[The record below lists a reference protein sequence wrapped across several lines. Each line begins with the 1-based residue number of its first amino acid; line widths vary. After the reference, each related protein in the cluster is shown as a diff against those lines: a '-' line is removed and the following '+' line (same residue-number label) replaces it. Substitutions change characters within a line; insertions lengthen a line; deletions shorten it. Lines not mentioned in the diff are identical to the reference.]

1 MFRVWGKIIQNNH
14 LLQDTVVEISDKD
27 MSRTHKVY
35 KALNRTRK
43 VYYCL
48 EEICN
53 TFDLGKP
60 IWLDQNKKEFL
71 KVSKTRFN
79 KDSFIESIDFD
90 YLEFQVIE
98 EDNFWD

>member
-35 KALNRTRK
+35 KALD
-43 VYYCL
+43 
-48 EEICN
+48 EICYQFN
-53 TFDLGKP
+53 LALP

-98 EDNFWD
+98 EDNFWEC

>member
-1 MFRVWGKIIQNNH
+1 
-14 LLQDTVVEISDKD
+14 

-35 KALNRTRK
+35 KALD
-43 VYYCL
+43 
-48 EEICN
+48 EICYQFN
-53 TFDLGKP
+53 LAVP